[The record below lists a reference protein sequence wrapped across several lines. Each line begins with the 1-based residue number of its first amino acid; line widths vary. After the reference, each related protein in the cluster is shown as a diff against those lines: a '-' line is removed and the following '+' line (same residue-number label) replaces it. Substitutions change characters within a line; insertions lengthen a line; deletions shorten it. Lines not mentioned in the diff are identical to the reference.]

1 MDQALTWTL
10 PLLPPWG
17 QLLGG
22 RGQWTGRRAS
32 SLGEQGTAG
41 AKGAAGGR
49 AVETHLPD
57 LPAATKLVSHLIEK
71 LPGSVGEKSPPADV
85 LINII
90 AVLNN
95 LVVASPV
102 AARDLL
108 YFDGLRKLVFIKKKR
123 DRSGPKPCAHPAPW
137 LPLPSGHACHPAD
150 PCPPPP
156 SPDSEK
162 SSRAASSLLANL
174 WQYNKLHRD
183 FRAVCS
189 RGPGQAG
196 LQVWG
201 TEAGQEGGTGKPRC
215 TGGLDGQGLLPAHW
229 TRGSTALTV
238 GPLSTAEGLP
248 EGGLPG
254 AVGEAFLKKES
265 AM

>member
-1 MDQALTWTL
+1 M
-10 PLLPPWG
+10 
-17 QLLGG
+17 
-22 RGQWTGRRAS
+22 
-32 SLGEQGTAG
+32 
-41 AKGAAGGR
+41 
-49 AVETHLPD
+49 ETHLPD

-123 DRSGPKPCAHPAPW
+123 DRSGPKPCAHPAPR